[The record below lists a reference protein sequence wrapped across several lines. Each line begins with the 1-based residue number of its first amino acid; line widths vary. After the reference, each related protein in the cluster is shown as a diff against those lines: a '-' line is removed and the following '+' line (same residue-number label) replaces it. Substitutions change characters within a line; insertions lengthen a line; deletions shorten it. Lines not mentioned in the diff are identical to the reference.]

1 MSKDHTILCNCS
13 LPLLQ
18 YIVLNQIITARNKLE
33 KLHTDQ
39 NTSYN
44 YVTYYLTTAPVNILN
59 LKCNHKKKSN
69 RKNATK
75 REMFQN

>member
-1 MSKDHTILCNCS
+1 MSKDHIILCNCS

-44 YVTYYLTTAPVNILN
+44 YVTYYLTTTPVNILN
-59 LKCNHKKKSN
+59 LKCNHKEKPN
-69 RKNATK
+69 RNNTTK